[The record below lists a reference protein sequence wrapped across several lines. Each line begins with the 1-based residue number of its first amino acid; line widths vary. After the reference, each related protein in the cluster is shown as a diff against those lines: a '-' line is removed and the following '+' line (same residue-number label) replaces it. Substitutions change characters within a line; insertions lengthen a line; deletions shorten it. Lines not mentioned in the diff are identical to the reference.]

1 VNGRADHAGS
11 QDSGDQEGE
20 EGGQTSHVGQDSR
33 GGSPVIWATL
43 GVPGSQEAL
52 NDPCTMASMV

>member
-1 VNGRADHAGS
+1 VNGRADHASS
-11 QDSGDQEGE
+11 QDSRDQDGE

-33 GGSPVIWATL
+33 GGSLAIWATL
-43 GVPGSQEAL
+43 GDRGPQEAL